1 MQTTQQMRKLGTTD
15 IEISP
20 LGVGVWAW
28 GDKGYWGYGT
38 TYSKAD
44 ITAAYKTSR
53 DAGINLYD
61 TAELYGR
68 GESEKL
74 LGEISRADG
83 RPVIIA
89 SKFALYPWRFKA
101 EKLQSALNDT
111 LNRLKIETIDLY
123 QIHWPL
129 PTLQIPD
136 LMDELA
142 KAYRAGKVRAVG
154 VSNYSA
160 NQMLEAH
167 ALLGKHGI
175 PLASNQVQ
183 FSLIH
188 RQPEANGVL
197 RTCQQLKV
205 TLLAYS
211 PLAQG
216 LLTGKFDTKIKQQL
230 AGSRR
235 FLPNFNE
242 GKLEQ
247 MRPLIG
253 TLQQVAR
260 KYNQTVESVALN
272 WLMSKDEL
280 VTPIPGAKTGKQ
292 AAANAAALGWQLSPD
307 DVQTLDAASSQYMK

>member
-1 MQTTQQMRKLGTTD
+1 MQTTLQMRKLGTTD

-38 TYSKAD
+38 SYSKAD
-44 ITAAYKTSR
+44 IVAAYKTSR
-53 DAGINLYD
+53 DAGINFYD
-61 TAELYGR
+61 TAEIYGR

-74 LGEISRADG
+74 LGEISRTDG
-83 RPVIIA
+83 RPVVIA
-89 SKFALYPWRFKA
+89 SKFAPLPYRLKA
-101 EKLQSALNDT
+101 EKLQAALDDT
-111 LNRLKIETIDLY
+111 LKRLRIETIDLY
-123 QIHWPL
+123 QIHWPFTL
-129 PTLQIPD
+129 LQISD

-142 KAYRAGKVRAVG
+142 KAVRAGKVRAVG

-188 RQPEANGVL
+188 RSPETNGVL

-216 LLTGKFDTKIKQQL
+216 LLTGKFDTKMKQQL

-242 GKLEQ
+242 KKLEQ
-247 MRPLIG
+247 MRPLIR
-253 TLQQVAR
+253 TMQEVAR
-260 KYNQTVESVALN
+260 KYDQTVESVALN
-272 WLMSKDEL
+272 WLMCKDEL
-280 VTPIPGAKTGKQ
+280 VVPIPGAKTGKQ
-292 AAANAAALGWQLSPD
+292 AAANAAALGWQLSAED
-307 DVQTLDAASSQYMK
+307 MQTLDAASDQYKK